1 MNGYL
6 LLVFFTVSIFRSQ
19 CLQFKREYCSLE
31 DDVISGSE
39 VMVRSI
45 TECAVF
51 SQQQNVRSF
60 CVSPLGGPVESSAQ
74 SDQSELEQPELD
86 QPELD
91 QSDQPVSR
99 LRCRFIQ
106 SPGALP
112 AVRDESCTS
121 LEASVKVYVDAR
133 ATPKVK

>member
-86 QPELD
+86 
-91 QSDQPVSR
+91 SDQPSQSVSR